1 MCGQTSYPLF
11 YQWTKFLVQLLSEKA
26 LHQLP
31 NTPAIWS
38 TVSHRYCLVFSASK
52 LSSTATTDPSGVAQ
66 GIPTA
71 MEDDSIAS
79 LDEEDP
85 IPTAMPAYH
94 APAPMDHEEMFKGKW
109 MMKQYCRTASA
120 C

>member
-1 MCGQTSYPLF
+1 M
-11 YQWTKFLVQLLSEKA
+11 FLA
-26 LHQLP
+26 G
-31 NTPAIWS
+31 
-38 TVSHRYCLVFSASK
+38 K
-52 LSSTATTDPSGVAQ
+52 LSSSATTDPSGVAQ

-71 MEDDSIAS
+71 MEDDAIAS

-85 IPTAMPAYH
+85 IPTAIPAYH

-109 MMKQYCRTASA
+109 MMKQYFSTASA